1 MGWVGQQNNRS
12 SFFILPG
19 LSTTARDI
27 AHKAPFVLLLQGKAN
42 VLKILII
49 RFSSIGDIVLTSPV
63 IRCVKQQLP
72 DVELH
77 ILTKK
82 AYSGL
87 FQNNPYVHKVHLLH
101 NSLPETLK
109 LLKAEKF
116 DHLVDLHM
124 NLRSLR
130 VKLALGVKS
139 TGFPKLNLKKY
150 LLVRFKW
157 DMMPRIHIVD
167 RYFEAV
173 KPLGV
178 VNDGF
183 GLDYFVGNNKTIE
196 NEMLAEKF
204 QRDFYAVVIG
214 GNYFTKLLPSEKVRE
229 VINLL
234 DRRVVLVG
242 GKEDAERGEAIA
254 EGFGEK
260 VWNACGKLS
269 LDQSA
274 RLVENSQAVLTNDT
288 GMMHIAAAFKK
299 PIVSVWGNTVPELG
313 MYPYLPQNPDRMV
326 IVEVKNLSC
335 RPCSKIGFSACPK
348 GHFNCMNKLEASYI
362 ANALMQISVEEQST

>member
-1 MGWVGQQNNRS
+1 M
-12 SFFILPG
+12 
-19 LSTTARDI
+19 
-27 AHKAPFVLLLQGKAN
+27 
-42 VLKILII
+42 KILII

-72 DVELH
+72 DVEVH
-77 ILTKK
+77 VLTKK
-82 AYSGL
+82 AYASL
-87 FQNNPYVHKVHLLH
+87 FLNNPYVDQVHLLH
-101 NSLPETLK
+101 NSFPETIK

-116 DHLVDLHM
+116 DHLIDLHM
-124 NLRSLR
+124 NLRTLR

-157 DMMPRIHIVD
+157 DLMPRVHIVD

-178 VNDGF
+178 LNDGL
-183 GLDYFVGNNKTIE
+183 GLDYFIETSKTVE
-196 NEMLAEKF
+196 DERLAASL
-204 QRDFYAVVIG
+204 QQGFYAVVIG
-214 GNYFTKLLPSEKVRE
+214 GNYFTKQLPSEKVRE
-229 VINLL
+229 VIALL
-234 DRRVVLVG
+234 DRRVVLLG
-242 GKEDAERGEAIA
+242 GKEDAERGAAIA

-288 GMMHIAAAFKK
+288 GMMHIAAAYQK

-313 MYPYLPQNPDRMV
+313 MYPYLPQNPERVV
-326 IVEVKNLSC
+326 IIEVKNLSC

-348 GHFNCMNKLEASYI
+348 GHFNCMKKLEASTI
-362 ANALMQISVEEQST
+362 ATALVQLSAAEQST